1 MVFWGGAR
9 GLPEE
14 SKCHYLQE
22 GQERGP
28 RELPSCPEMLMEHLI
43 LAIISMHMN
52 YKNVCRTRQREELTL
67 DRVDTELRC

>member
-9 GLPEE
+9 RLLEE

-28 RELPSCPEMLMEHLI
+28 RELPSCPEMLMEL
-43 LAIISMHMN
+43 LEIISRHMN
-52 YKNVCRTRQREELTL
+52 HENVCRTHQGEELTL
-67 DRVDTELRC
+67 DRVDNELRC